1 MAEIRD
7 IKYVAREFSD
17 YRQELVEFAK
27 NYFPDTYN
35 DFSPTSPGMM
45 FIEMA
50 AYVGDILSF
59 YQDTQLQE
67 TFLQY
72 AKDPGNLY
80 SMAYMMGYKPKV
92 TNAAEVTLELS
103 QNISADGDGNP
114 NWNDALIVDENAT
127 ITSDSS
133 GQVQFFIQNKV
144 DFSLSSSF
152 DPTDIVISN
161 ITGNTPNEFLL
172 TKKTKAFSGE
182 VKTISQTYSTAE
194 KFTTITVDDTN
205 IIGILDIIDSDGENW
220 YEVPFLGQDSIFVDQ
235 ANTGADANRV
245 PNTIELQKVPKRFVT
260 RFNST
265 GQLIIQFGAGTVG
278 GDDTTFTPDPSN
290 VGFNYDFDTNTNNSP
305 GIQAIDLAY
314 DPSNFLYTQTYGLAP
329 SGTTLTIRYLVG
341 GGVEANVPAN
351 TLNTFNGTANSVDTL
366 DTYLDTLTVNNP
378 KAAVGGKDGDTIEEV
393 RQNALRSFAEQ
404 KRTITLQDYTVRA
417 ASLDP
422 KFGTV
427 GKVFV
432 TQDEL
437 TSTVSL
443 TDSLIGYNP
452 LSLSLYVL
460 AYDNN
465 KKLVTATDTLKENL
479 KTYMYHYRIL
489 TDAVN
494 IKDAFII
501 NIGVN
506 FEITVLPNYNSN
518 EVLLKCVSGL
528 KDYFNIDRWQVN
540 QPIIKSAVT
549 NIIGNIQGV
558 QTVVSTKIRNIYD
571 SDNGYSGNVYDLAP
585 ATKNGIIYPSLD
597 PSIFEVKYPN
607 QDIRGRVVSS

>member
-92 TNAAEVTLELS
+92 TNAAEVTLEVS

-114 NWNDALIVDENAT
+114 NWNNALIINENAT

-133 GQVQFFIQNKV
+133 GQVQFFIENKV

-161 ITGNTPNEFLL
+161 ITGNIPNEFLL

-182 VKTISQTYSTAE
+182 VKTISQTYTTAE
-194 KFTTITVDDTN
+194 KFTTITVDDAN
-205 IIGILDIIDSDGENW
+205 IIGILDVVDSDGENW

-235 ANTGADANRV
+235 ANVGVDANRV

-290 VGFNYDFDTNTNNSP
+290 VGFNYDFETNQNNSP

-329 SGTTLTIRYLVG
+329 SGTTLIIRYLVG

-351 TLNTFNGTANSVDTL
+351 TLTVFSGDANSVDTL
-366 DTYLDTLTVNNP
+366 NTYVNTLSINNP

-404 KRTITLQDYTVRA
+404 KRTITVQDYTVRA

-437 TSTVSL
+437 TSTVSPA
-443 TDSLIGYNP
+443 DSLIGYNP

-460 AYDNN
+460 AYNN
-465 KKLVTATDTLKENL
+465 DKKLITATDTLKKNL
-479 KTYMYHYRIL
+479 KTYMSYYMPV
-489 TDAVN
+489 TDALN
-494 IKDAFII
+494 IKDAFVI
-501 NIGVN
+501 NIGINYDILVK
-506 FEITVLPNYNSN
+506 PNYNSRD
-518 EVLLKCVSGL
+518 VLLAC
-528 KDYFNIDRWQVN
+528 NIIVQDFFEISKWNIN
-540 QPIIKSAVT
+540 QPINISTIYSLLDNVT
-549 NIIGNIQGV
+549 GV
-558 QTVVSTKIRNIYD
+558 QTVSKIEVINKQGGNYSEYAYDIKGATRNNI
-571 SDNGYSGNVYDLAP
+571 V
-585 ATKNGIIYPSLD
+585 YPSYD
-597 PSIFEVKYPN
+597 VMIFELKYPN
-607 QDIRGRVVSS
+607 IDIKGRTTTI

>member
-17 YRQELVEFAK
+17 YRQELIEFAK

-127 ITSDSS
+127 VTSDSS
-133 GQVQFFIQNKV
+133 GQVQFFIENKV

-152 DPTDIVISN
+152 DPTDIVISS
-161 ITGNTPNEFLL
+161 ITGNIPNEFLL
-172 TKKTKAFSGE
+172 TKKAKAFSGE
-182 VKTISQTYSTAE
+182 VKTTSQTYTTAE
-194 KFTTITVDDTN
+194 KFTTITVDDAN
-205 IIGILDIIDSDGENW
+205 IIGILDVVDNDGERW

-235 ANTGADANRV
+235 ANVGADANSV

-265 GQLIIQFGAGTVG
+265 GQLIIQFGAGTAG
-278 GDDTTFTPDPSN
+278 QDDNTFTPDPSN
-290 VGFNYDFDTNTNNSP
+290 VGFNYDFENNINNTP
-305 GIQAIDLAY
+305 GLTFIDSAY
-314 DPSNFLYTQTYGLAP
+314 DPSNFIYTGTYGIAP
-329 SGTTLTIRYLVG
+329 ANTTLIIRYLVG

-351 TLNTFNGTANSVDTL
+351 TLTVFNGTANSVDTL
-366 DTYLDTLTVNNP
+366 NTYLDTLTTNNP

-437 TSTVSL
+437 TSTVSP
-443 TDSLIGYNP
+443 TASLIGYNP
-452 LSLSLYVL
+452 LALSLYVL
-460 AYDNN
+460 AYDND
-465 KKLVTATDTLKENL
+465 KKLITATDTLKENL
-479 KTYMYHYRIL
+479 KTYMSYYMPV
-489 TDAVN
+489 TDALN
-494 IKDAFII
+494 IKDAFVI
-501 NIGVN
+501 NVGINYDILVK
-506 FEITVLPNYNSN
+506 PNYNSRD
-518 EVLLKCVSGL
+518 VLLACNLIVQDFFEISKW
-528 KDYFNIDRWQVN
+528 NIN
-540 QPIIKSAVT
+540 QPINISTIYSLLDNVT
-549 NIIGNIQGV
+549 GV
-558 QTVVSTKIRNIYD
+558 QTVSKIEVVNKQGGNYSEYAYDIKGATRNNI
-571 SDNGYSGNVYDLAP
+571 V
-585 ATKNGIIYPSLD
+585 YPSYD
-597 PSIFEVKYPN
+597 VMIFELKYPN
-607 QDIRGRVVSS
+607 IDIKGRTTTI